1 MTTIS
6 HLNRL
11 LWLQVF
17 FSKVT
22 QLFDLSL
29 SIKGIVNLLLWF
41 NVFHSDFETHRDKKL
56 FTPGPLGVSFE
67 TKRAMLRDLGSRDTE
82 FIRVVKTIRS
92 RLLEIAGV
100 SPEVFTTVLLQGSG
114 TYAVEAVLTTTTP
127 REGGKVFII
136 ECGSYGKRM
145 MKICEVAGIEM
156 VCLYKFLW
164 VCWSLMFKL
173 TLEKVSIFNIVNL
186 IVLVHVHVHVPIQFW
201 IFLFQAGEMFEI
213 RCLL

>member
-1 MTTIS
+1 MAFRSVITRPLWHAARVGKRS
-6 HLNRL
+6 PQVLGGSWRL
-11 LWLQVF
+11 C
-17 FSKVT
+17 SAKS
-22 QLFDLSL
+22 SL
-29 SIKGIVNLLLWF
+29 DEP
-41 NVFHSDFETHRDKKL
+41 DFETHRDKKL

-82 FIRVVKTIRS
+82 FIGIVKTIRS

-100 SPEVFTTVLLQGSG
+100 SPEVYTTVLLQGSG

-156 VCLYKFLW
+156 VVLHGAEDSKVDVKQVEEILKRDKSITNVAMVHCEPPQGLYIQ
-164 VCWSLMFKL
+164 
-173 TLEKVSIFNIVNL
+173 LEK
-186 IVLVHVHVHVPIQFW
+186 
-201 IFLFQAGEMFEI
+201 
-213 RCLL
+213 